1 MGSPILKKYR
11 GRKMKKFHVGI
22 QLYGVRKAMEKDFEG
37 TLKAVAEMG
46 YEYVEFAGYY
56 GHTAEEIKD
65 LLDKYGLKCIS
76 VHQGLDFYDENPDAA
91 AEFLKYFGAKY
102 SVIPWY
108 GAEKL
113 AGTDEW
119 AASAARFKKV
129 GEVLKAHGMK
139 LGYHN
144 HEFEFNKHEGKYLHD
159 YIFDEV
165 GDLIDPELDTCWVHY
180 AGINPADKIREF
192 SGRVEIVHLKDF
204 VCKELGGGPAYD
216 LIDNTGKGIGTK
228 SREDNGFQFRPLG
241 QGRQNFAE
249 ILEACEA
256 AGTEVVIVEQDQTYD
271 VPELEAAKI
280 SRDYLRDTFGL

>member
-1 MGSPILKKYR
+1 
-11 GRKMKKFHVGI
+11 
-22 QLYGVRKAMEKDFEG
+22 
-37 TLKAVAEMG
+37 MG

-56 GHTAEEIKD
+56 GRSADEIKG
-65 LLDKYGLKCIS
+65 LLDKYGLKCVS
-76 VHQGLDFYDENPDAA
+76 VHQGLDFYDNNPDAA
-91 AEFLKYFGAKY
+91 AEFLKSFGTKY

-108 GAEKL
+108 GVEKL
-113 AGTDEW
+113 AGSDAWEG
-119 AASAARFKKV
+119 SVARFKRV

-144 HEFEFNKHEGKYLHD
+144 HDFEFEKHEGKYLHD
-159 YIFDEV
+159 YIFEAL

-204 VCKELGGGPAYD
+204 ICKELGGGPAYD
-216 LIDNTGKGIGTK
+216 LIDNSGKGLGKK

-249 ILEACEA
+249 ILEACEE
-256 AGTEVVIVEQDQTYD
+256 AGTEIVIVEQDQTYD
-271 VPELEAAKI
+271 LPELEAAKI

>member
-1 MGSPILKKYR
+1 
-11 GRKMKKFHVGI
+11 MKQFHVGI
-22 QLYGVRKAMEKDFEG
+22 QLYGVRNAMERDFEG
-37 TLKAVAEMG
+37 TLKALADMG

-56 GHTAEEIKD
+56 GHTAEEIKAI
-65 LLDKYGLKCIS
+65 LDKYGLKCIS
-76 VHQGLDFYDENPDAA
+76 AHQALDFYDEDPDAA
-91 AEFLKYFGAKY
+91 AEFLKAFGVKY

-108 GAEKL
+108 GKEKL

-119 AASAARFKKV
+119 EASAARFKKV
-129 GEVLKAHGMK
+129 GAVLKAHGMK

-144 HEFEFNKHEGKYLHD
+144 HDFEFEKHEGKYLHD

-192 SGRVEIVHLKDF
+192 AGRVEIVHLKDF

-216 LIDNTGKGIGTK
+216 LIDNSGKGLGKK

-241 QGRQNFAE
+241 TGRQNFLE

-256 AGTEVVIVEQDQTYD
+256 SGTEYVIVEQDQTYD
-271 VPELEAAKI
+271 MPELEAAKI

>member
-1 MGSPILKKYR
+1 MENI
-11 GRKMKKFHVGI
+11 MKQFHVGI
-22 QLYGVRKAMEKDFEG
+22 QLYGVRNAMERDFEG
-37 TLKAVAEMG
+37 TLKALADMG

-56 GHTAEEIKD
+56 GHTAEEIKSI
-65 LLDKYGLKCIS
+65 LDKYGLKCIS
-76 VHQGLDFYDENPDAA
+76 AHQALDFYDEDPDAA
-91 AEFLKYFGAKY
+91 AEFLKAFGVKY

-108 GAEKL
+108 GKEKL

-119 AASAARFKKV
+119 EASAARFKKV
-129 GEVLKAHGMK
+129 GAVLKAHGMK

-144 HEFEFNKHEGKYLHD
+144 HDFEFEKHEGKYLHD

-192 SGRVEIVHLKDF
+192 AGRVEIVHLKDF

-216 LIDNTGKGIGTK
+216 LIDNSGKGLGKK

-241 QGRQNFAE
+241 AGRQNFLE

-256 AGTEVVIVEQDQTYD
+256 SGTEYVIVEQDQTYD
-271 VPELEAAKI
+271 IPELEAAKI
-280 SRDYLRDTFGL
+280 SRDYLRETFGL

>member
-1 MGSPILKKYR
+1 MEKT
-11 GRKMKKFHVGI
+11 MKQFHVGI
-22 QLYGVRKAMEKDFEG
+22 QLYGVRNAMERDFEG
-37 TLKAVAEMG
+37 TLKALADMG

-56 GHTAEEIKD
+56 GHTAEEIKAI
-65 LLDKYGLKCIS
+65 LDKYGLKCIS
-76 VHQGLDFYDENPDAA
+76 AHQALDFYDDDADAA
-91 AEFLKYFGAKY
+91 AEFLKAFGVKY

-108 GAEKL
+108 GKEKL

-129 GEVLKAHGMK
+129 GAVLKAHGMK

-144 HEFEFNKHEGKYLHD
+144 HDFEFEKHEGKYLHD

-192 SGRVEIVHLKDF
+192 AGRVEIVHLKDF

-216 LIDNTGKGIGTK
+216 LIDNSGKGIGTK

-241 QGRQNFAE
+241 MGRQNFAE

-256 AGTEVVIVEQDQTYD
+256 SGTEYVIVEQDQTYD
-271 VPELEAAKI
+271 MPELEAAKI
-280 SRDYLRDTFGL
+280 SRDYLRETFGL